1 MNKKYELTP
10 EQKAD
15 AARLKALWEARQ
27 PKISQL
33 KFALENDLGTQG
45 NVGHLLNAR
54 SPLNLVTATKFA
66 KGLGVRI
73 QEFSPSL
80 AEKIEQASTVNTL
93 ESQAQRSIEESNVI
107 ETGRRIFVVPRISWV
122 KAGGFEES
130 NATDET
136 CEPKYYVETTVKV
149 SDRAFALTVDND
161 SMTDLDGGQFT
172 FPEGMEIICDPDK
185 ECTVGSFVIAK
196 DIRNQ
201 KTTFKKLTSDG
212 FNLYLTP
219 LNKRYAPILIDN
231 ENIRLIAKV
240 VDTSQK
246 LP

>member
-1 MNKKYELTP
+1 MENSTIAQWVKAARKLKKLTQTQLGDALGRTKQNIYSWEKGIHDPSP
-10 EQKAD
+10 EQIKQIIQITGSQPPKEYIEIAGQ
-15 AARLKALWEARQ
+15 ALR
-27 PKISQL
+27 
-33 KFALENDLGTQG
+33 G
-45 NVGHLLNAR
+45 
-54 SPLNLVTATKFA
+54 
-66 KGLGVRI
+66 
-73 QEFSPSL
+73 
-80 AEKIEQASTVNTL
+80 
-93 ESQAQRSIEESNVI
+93 IEESNVI